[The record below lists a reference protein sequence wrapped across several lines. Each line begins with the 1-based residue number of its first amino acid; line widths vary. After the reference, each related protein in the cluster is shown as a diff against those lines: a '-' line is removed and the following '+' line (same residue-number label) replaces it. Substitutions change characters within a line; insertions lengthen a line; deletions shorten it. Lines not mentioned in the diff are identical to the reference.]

1 MHWDQI
7 TTSLPAIEEIAVTL
21 IGSLSSRLGVFLFDC
36 IVVTLG
42 KGERQLGTCKLLN
55 TAMNK
60 SWLQRSIK
68 VEIE

>member
-7 TTSLPAIEEIAVTL
+7 TNSLPAIEEIAVTQSL
-21 IGSLSSRLGVFLFDC
+21 LSSRLGVFLFDC

-42 KGERQLGTCKLLN
+42 KGERQLGNCKLLN

>member
-7 TTSLPAIEEIAVTL
+7 TNSLPAIEEIAVTQSL
-21 IGSLSSRLGVFLFDC
+21 LSSRLGVFLFDC

-60 SWLQRSIK
+60 SRLQRSIK